1 METDTRRSVSDSA
14 GRNDFATTPIPIHMR
29 RSLIDVTL
37 VVCAFCICMSGLFTG
52 AAMSAGLR
60 FWDCVVAAVIGNS
73 ILALYGGL
81 IGAAGAKHG
90 VSTSMLMR
98 HAFGLY
104 GAKIVAAVLA
114 ITILGWYSVQTW
126 FFGQSIH
133 ALWPGGGV
141 LTSVWV
147 AALWGGLL
155 MIITPYLGYR
165 GLSVLSKVAVPLLIV
180 LSFWGLLEAFGS
192 GNILHYTPSE
202 EFSLGKGVTLAVGS
216 FAVGAVLQ
224 ADIMRYARSVRAA
237 WIASAL
243 GYVLANTYIIIA
255 GATTAMATGEG
266 NLPAA
271 MLAIGLG
278 APAIIVLIVAQWTT
292 NDNNLYSGSLS
303 LATILRAEKRKIVL
317 VTGILATL
325 VGAAGLARHFVP
337 WLVGLGIALPPIAGV
352 LLIDC
357 WVCRSHAYRYDDNA
371 QWADWNWFAFPA
383 WIIGMIVGAT
393 ATFGIPSV
401 NSIVASMTVYWLLM
415 KGFASDVDI
424 PSSE

>member
-1 METDTRRSVSDSA
+1 METDTRPSVSDSA
-14 GRNDFATTPIPIHMR
+14 VRNDFATTAVPRHMR

-60 FWDCVVAAVIGNS
+60 FWECVVAAVIGNS
-73 ILALYGGL
+73 ILAIYGGL

-98 HAFGLY
+98 HAFGLH

-114 ITILGWYSVQTW
+114 VTILGWYSVQTW

-141 LTSVWV
+141 LTTVWV
-147 AALWGGLL
+147 AALWGGLV

-165 GLSVLSKVAVPLLIV
+165 GLSVLSKIAVPLLIV

-192 GNILHYTPSE
+192 GNILHYAPSE

-224 ADIMRYARSVRAA
+224 ADIMRYAHSVRAA

-243 GYVLANTYIIIA
+243 GYIVANTYIIIA
-255 GATTAMATGEG
+255 GAATSMATGEG

-278 APAIIVLIVAQWTT
+278 APAIVVLIVAQWTT

-303 LATILRAEKRKIVL
+303 LATILHTEKRKIVL

-352 LLIDC
+352 LIVDC
-357 WVCRSHAYRYDDNA
+357 WVLRNDVYHYSDDVR
-371 QWADWNWFAFPA
+371 WISWNWPAFPA
-383 WIIGMIVGAT
+383 WIIGVVVGAT
-393 ATFGIPSV
+393 VAFGIPSV
-401 NSIVASMTVYWLLM
+401 NSIVASMAVYYLLM
-415 KGFASDVDI
+415 KGFKVT
-424 PSSE
+424 